1 MPMIRVEMFPGRTTE
16 QKRAFAKAVTEA
28 FVTHCNG
35 TPQSVQIVFQDVAKD
50 DWATAGKLA
59 SDPVEAAPKSKS
71 A

>member
-1 MPMIRVEMFPGRTTE
+1 MPMIKVEMFPGRTKE

-35 TPQSVQIVFQDVAKD
+35 TPQSVQIIFQDVAKE

-59 SDPVEAAPKSKS
+59 SDPVEASPVSKT

>member
-1 MPMIRVEMFPGRTTE
+1 MPMIKVEMFPGRTKD

-28 FVTHCNG
+28 FVTHCGG
-35 TPQSVQIVFQDVAKD
+35 TPQSVQIIFQDVAKE

-59 SDPVEAAPKSKS
+59 SDPAEAAPAAKS

>member
-1 MPMIRVEMFPGRTTE
+1 MPMIKVELFPGRTTD

-35 TPQSVQIVFQDVAKD
+35 TPQSVQIIFQDVAKE
-50 DWATAGKLA
+50 DWATAGRLA